1 MSNTHPKMPV
11 NAAINRLRGVVGD
24 PERPGRL
31 DALVEGDPYQT
42 WRALL
47 DCGHDVVVQEYAVA
61 KLGAL
66 PTLEHMLWCALSLGG
81 GTLITAARDL
91 ARCGFD
97 AAFETAR
104 WNQAER
110 LVVRASIWPLEG
122 CPSHAAP
129 LIEVWEDARY
139 WMGWEYGWTAKVRI
153 RNKKGAHSI
162 CKTGMFRQMPP
173 MGDIPDILRV
183 LENLARYL
191 ELPMVNAFGVKRPVR
206 VEEVRCDA

>member
-81 GTLITAARDL
+81 GTLNTAARDL

-97 AAFETAR
+97 AASEAAR
-104 WNQAER
+104 GRWRPKR
-110 LVVRASIWPLEG
+110 LVVRVGIWPHEG
-122 CPSHAAP
+122 GPH
-129 LIEVWEDARY
+129 LIEVWEDAHY
-139 WMGWEYGWTAKVRI
+139 WGEWECGWVAKI
-153 RNKKGAHSI
+153 ATRNQKGNHSI
-162 CKTGMFRQMPP
+162 CKTGMFPQMPP

-191 ELPMVNAFGVKRPVR
+191 DLPMVNAFGVKRPVR
-206 VEEVRCDA
+206 VEEVRSDA